1 MKTIYNAQVLH
12 KIMVGSKGVVMF
24 TVGDTAYYWTTKA
37 INTYKK
43 LEIDKIYKIK
53 ANILNNNIFK
63 NLRVICEQKDL
74 KPDAYNILFNN
85 NDKNLTNV

>member
-1 MKTIYNAQVLH
+1 MKTIYNVQVKYKLII
-12 KIMVGSKGVVMF
+12 KSTGVIKFDVNNES
-24 TVGDTAYYWTTKA
+24 YYWETKA

-43 LEIDKIYKIK
+43 LEIGKIYKIK
-53 ANILNNNIFK
+53 ADILNNNIFK

>member
-1 MKTIYNAQVLH
+1 MKTIYNAQVLL
-12 KIMVGSKGVVMF
+12 KIMIRSKGIVMF
-24 TVGDTAYYWTTKA
+24 TVNDTAYYWTTKA

-43 LEIDKIYKIK
+43 LEVGKIYKIK

-74 KPDAYNILFNN
+74 KPDAYDILFNN

>member
-1 MKTIYNAQVLH
+1 MKTIYNAQVLL
-12 KIMVGSKGVVMF
+12 KIMIVSKGIVMF
-24 TVGDTAYYWTTKA
+24 KVDDTAYYWTTKA

-43 LEIDKIYKIK
+43 LEVGKIYKIK
-53 ANILNNNIFK
+53 ADILNNNIFK

>member
-1 MKTIYNAQVLH
+1 MKTIYNVQVLH
-12 KIMVGSKGVVMF
+12 KIMIGSKRVVMF
-24 TVGDTAYYWTTKA
+24 TVSDTAYYWVTKA

-43 LEIDKIYKIK
+43 LEIGKIYKIK
-53 ANILNNNIFK
+53 ADILNNNIFK

-74 KPDAYNILFNN
+74 KPDAYNILFND

>member
-1 MKTIYNAQVLH
+1 MKTIYNVQVLH
-12 KIMVGSKGVVMF
+12 KIIIGGKGIIMF
-24 TVGDTAYYWTTKA
+24 TVSDAAYYWVTKA

-43 LEIDKIYKIK
+43 LEIGKIYKIK

>member
-12 KIMVGSKGVVMF
+12 KIMIGSKGIVMF
-24 TVGDTAYYWTTKA
+24 TISDTAYYWETKA
-37 INTYKK
+37 INAYKK